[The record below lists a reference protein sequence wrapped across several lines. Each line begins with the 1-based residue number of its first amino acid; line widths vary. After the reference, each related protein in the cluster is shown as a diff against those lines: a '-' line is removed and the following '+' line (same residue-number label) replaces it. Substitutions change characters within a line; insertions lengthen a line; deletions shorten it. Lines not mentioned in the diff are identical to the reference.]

1 MKILVDSELSMRMEC
16 SKSTLEYMQFNSIQF
31 KYFYSHIRKTVQ
43 LSSKVS
49 QSQNDLLDSQ
59 FLHIITVKMYTSQTM
74 KTVIMPQKVIRRLS
88 AFFCDTPPHLMRQ
101 GLVAENVDTSGWPL
115 GKFIFTTI
123 KALMMLHSSPK
134 ESYIF
139 FIYFSG

>member
-1 MKILVDSELSMRMEC
+1 MKILVDSELSLRIEC
-16 SKSTLEYMQFNSIQF
+16 SKSTLEQFNSIQF